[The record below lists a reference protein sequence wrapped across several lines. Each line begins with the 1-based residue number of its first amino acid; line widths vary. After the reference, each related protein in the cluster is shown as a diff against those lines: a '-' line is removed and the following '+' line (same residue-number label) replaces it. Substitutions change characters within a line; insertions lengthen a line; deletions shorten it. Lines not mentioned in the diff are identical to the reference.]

1 MQYVIFCSYC
11 KVLLIYVNKGLIWH
25 KGCVKITFLGGFNL
39 SSYEPPEVIERT
51 TGNEGELQLQRR
63 GTDFELIYNGIFL
76 MATYNGSGE
85 REMVKAALQSWEEA
99 RPEKLRAPFLRVLMG
114 GLGFGLG
121 LQELLRSPLV
131 ERVDLLELEEAVIR
145 WNRDVLQKVNGG
157 ALADARVYVYKE
169 DLILFLQRKIKDPK
183 RIHYHAIILDT
194 DNGPDWLSRSANRL
208 IYDKTGT
215 ALLKAHMQ
223 PGGAL
228 SVWSASPVPAYHT
241 LLQQHFPVV
250 HEVSCLEKTGQR
262 SYYYLARK

>member
-1 MQYVIFCSYC
+1 M
-11 KVLLIYVNKGLIWH
+11 
-25 KGCVKITFLGGFNL
+25 KITFLGGFNL

-85 REMVKAALQSWEEA
+85 REMVNAALQPWEEA
-99 RPEKLRAPFLRVLMG
+99 RPEEHRPPFLRVLMG

-131 ERVDLLELEEAVIR
+131 ERVDLLELEEVVIR
-145 WNRDVLQKVNGG
+145 WNRNVLQEVNGG
-157 ALADARVYVYKE
+157 ALNDARVHVHKE
-169 DLILFLQRKIKDPK
+169 DLFLFLQRGTKNPK
-183 RIHYHAIILDT
+183 RVYYHAIILDT

-208 IYDKTGT
+208 LYDTTGT
-215 ALLKAHMQ
+215 TLLKEHIQ
-223 PGGAL
+223 PGGTL

-250 HEVSCLEKTGQR
+250 HEVCCLEKTGQS